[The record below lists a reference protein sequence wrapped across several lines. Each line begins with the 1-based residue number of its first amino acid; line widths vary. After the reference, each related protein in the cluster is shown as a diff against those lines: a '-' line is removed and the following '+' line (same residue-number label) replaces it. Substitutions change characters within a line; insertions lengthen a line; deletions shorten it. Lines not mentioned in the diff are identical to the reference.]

1 VLVRRE
7 IPYEGDPPHTQF
19 GRRVREHREAAGIEQ
34 QELARRVG
42 MSGGYLSGIE
52 HGERNP
58 TLDVVFA
65 LAHAL
70 RVPVAALFGD

>member
-1 VLVRRE
+1 
-7 IPYEGDPPHTQF
+7 
-19 GRRVREHREAAGIEQ
+19 
-34 QELARRVG
+34 

-52 HGERNP
+52 RGIRNP

-70 RVPVAALFGD
+70 RVQPAALFQE